1 MAFATVSKPPA
12 ATTLWRAVMARDSG
26 REIDRRG
33 DLTQTLGRRSRRR
46 RTTLSAM
53 AQVEPIGPSRRND
66 LLLDCRL
73 EYRPPDSLKRPPR
86 NVRTSSADQISRVMR
101 SIAELGTGSP
111 AIITHDGEVVDG
123 LIRVEAARRLGLA
136 TYPCFVLP
144 VHYTVRDVRLLRTS
158 LNRTQEL
165 GGWSLPELKVEL
177 EDLRLAGAALDVT
190 GFTLPEID
198 QICLDEPALNPDDE
212 DLEPE
217 AGRPVVSRADDL
229 WELGSHRVLCGDAR
243 GAATYQRLCDGDPPA
258 RLCLTDVPYNL
269 RISGLVTSGGHGE
282 FAMASGE
289 MTPEEFAAFN
299 AAWMSQV
306 IPRLIGGGLLATFI
320 DWRSVELVLRVGR
333 ELDLRLI
340 NVVVWAK
347 SNAGQGSLW
356 RSQHEM
362 LPVFK
367 KGDDAHC
374 NNVQLGRHG
383 RWRSNLW
390 TYPGA
395 SSLGSDAR
403 EGLKSHPTVKP
414 VALLEDAMLDITDV
428 DDLVIEPF
436 LGSGSLLIA
445 AEKTGRVVRA
455 VEIAPAYVDLAL
467 RRWMKL
473 TGKVAT
479 LAGAG
484 ESFEAV
490 AERRLREAALL
501 QTAASK
507 TTEPGP
513 KPRIRIKAARPETI

>member
-1 MAFATVSKPPA
+1 
-12 ATTLWRAVMARDSG
+12 MARDSG

-144 VHYTVRDVRLLRTS
+144 VHYTMRDVRLLRTS

-177 EDLRLAGAALDVT
+177 EDLRLAGAALDAT

-198 QICLDEPALNPDDE
+198 QICLDEPALDPDDE

-403 EGLKSHPTVKP
+403 EGLKSHPTGP
-414 VALLEDAMLDITDV
+414 WCMDAPAHRSRCRMSWD
-428 DDLVIEPF
+428 EPSLPRTPTLPF
-436 LGSGSLLIA
+436 KLHADHRRHIPRQKHRVTNWPAYEAGLRQRGSLTVWFTDAAIA
-445 AEKTGRVVRA
+445 AWRA
-455 VEIAPAYVDLAL
+455 EPRSTPGGQRRYSGLAITTAPTLRSVFGLAL
-467 RRWMKL
+467 RQTEGL
-473 TGKVAT
+473 IGSIIG
-479 LAGAG
+479 LLNLDI
-484 ESFEAV
+484 AV
-490 AERRLREAALL
+490 P
-501 QTAASK
+501 
-507 TTEPGP
+507 TTPL
-513 KPRIRIKAARPETI
+513 